1 MLQIIRTFFDLLL
14 TICFENYENDI
25 FVSYSSFF
33 QVSTSVFFPSQV
45 KNMFLFPGPM
55 PAGSRPS
62 TLQDIA
68 QGLGLS
74 MGESGSEGPGTGR
87 TSGHVDVCVC
97 VGVCVR

>member
-1 MLQIIRTFFDLLL
+1 
-14 TICFENYENDI
+14 
-25 FVSYSSFF
+25 
-33 QVSTSVFFPSQV
+33 
-45 KNMFLFPGPM
+45 MFLFPGPM

-97 VGVCVR
+97 RCVCEVTHRDIHLLTQIHCGNSSSLMDTMQVP